1 MTKPA
6 TKTIIGLLFTIAMLH
21 LIRIILHIDVEVQNT
36 LIPRWVSLTT
46 FTVAVSLGVML
57 AHESD

>member
-1 MTKPA
+1 MQKPV
-6 TKTIIGLLFTIAMLH
+6 TKTIIGLLFTIAVIH
-21 LIRIILHIDVEVQNT
+21 LFRILLHIDIEVQNM